1 MPNKVYLG
9 NSTRL
14 NNYYDLEK
22 QGANFVFFND
32 YDSTELL
39 ENFNFESFFN
49 KAQKFIIRSDI
60 QHFKDFILNVS
71 KNDNTFVYLIDG
83 ADAKDMKKALGDDP
97 SLKIEFDIEFVKN
110 VEKGEFKG
118 YIEKYFK
125 DNYIECDTSIIEYLL
140 NIVGDDFDF
149 LNDILKKTSF
159 LYANTRL
166 KQDNLITL
174 IGFDYNL
181 DIFKM
186 VDYFFDEKVGA
197 FISFLNYMNQRNAD
211 FSKLFYILAKE
222 MRKAIFVN
230 ELVKDKSYTNDDIY
244 KITGV
249 FSKKV
254 DMYNKFSE
262 KYYNPLYSIL
272 IDMPQYDIMFKYKK
286 LSLYSIIVSITYR
299 LFFNK

>member
-1 MPNKVYLG
+1 
-9 NSTRL
+9 
-14 NNYYDLEK
+14 
-22 QGANFVFFND
+22 
-32 YDSTELL
+32 
-39 ENFNFESFFN
+39 
-49 KAQKFIIRSDI
+49 
-60 QHFKDFILNVS
+60 
-71 KNDNTFVYLIDG
+71 
-83 ADAKDMKKALGDDP
+83 MKKALGDDP